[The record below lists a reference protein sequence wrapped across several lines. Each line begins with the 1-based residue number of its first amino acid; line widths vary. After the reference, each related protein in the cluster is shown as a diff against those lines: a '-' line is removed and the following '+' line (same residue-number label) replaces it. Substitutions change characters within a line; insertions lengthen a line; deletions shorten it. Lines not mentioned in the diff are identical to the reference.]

1 MSPDWLSPDWLC
13 DSQQECNRLKRAK
26 ILIHMQK
33 AHFRG
38 SGKKG
43 WAALETL
50 TVKGMLFKNLLV
62 TRILGVIF
70 HDNLGKSDVA

>member
-1 MSPDWLSPDWLC
+1 
-13 DSQQECNRLKRAK
+13 
-26 ILIHMQK
+26 MQK